1 MLLSTSSCTL
11 FNRIEEGEVYFKKHR
26 IKVHDAPSDYS
37 VENGELISLTK
48 FKPNRRILVA
58 RFNLG
63 IYTLVPPKALERSKE
78 RVAIKCNKKNA
89 RRAKKGKKPKTC
101 SNLWMWMAYT
111 VGEPPAQLDSS
122 KMEVGAEQMNTYLS
136 KRGFFNNKVEPEV
149 IYKNKGIVFWRK
161 GDKAK
166 VTYHIYPNAPYHIRN
181 IKYIIDDEVMA
192 KRTDELKESSMIHP
206 GDLFDVD
213 VLDSE
218 RDRIANYFNNRGY
231 YEFTKDY
238 IVYDVDSTVGH
249 LQADVTLKLRK
260 PKALSQVKG
269 DSLVYIPH
277 KKYFIGNIYVY
288 TDSNP
293 LKTDEVFSDTIHYE
307 GLNIIS
313 NGEPDIKESLLSYT
327 TIFKTSEMYQKDRVE
342 LTYRRYTQLGTNKAV
357 NIQLIPRPSTDS
369 TGVNILDAFI
379 RLTPAKKQI
388 ISFDPRLTNRSGN
401 TGLYGNVVYKHKN
414 VFRGAESLEFK
425 IVTGFEAT
433 RAITESTT
441 NSDGTEDV
449 RRSFQLNTFEFGP
462 ELSLRVPRIV
472 GAPFVKMK
480 KNSEPFTNFSF
491 AVNYQRRPD
500 YERTLTQLRT
510 QWGFTENKDKGTK
523 FYPHWDLSIIDIKK
537 SDDFEAFLVRLND
550 SFLANSYQNHLVHS
564 AGVDFIQNT
573 QKAKY
578 QTHYFYHKYGIEF
591 AGKVFPPL
599 IAKALNAQQDEV
611 GSYYFGGIRYA
622 DYVKVDGDSR
632 YYFNL
637 NERNTFVFRASG
649 GLGVAGKNLPVL
661 PFEESFFAGGA
672 NGIRSWQA
680 RTLGPG
686 SYRDTSDI
694 KTFNNIGDVKLEF
707 NVEYRFKLTQMF
719 QAALFVD
726 AGNIWLLN
734 ADASRPGAEF
744 NSSTFLNEIA
754 IGSGAGIRLD
764 FEFFLVRFDM
774 GFQMKDPLKIPGE
787 RWFWEPKTEYN
798 EYLAQ
803 VAGTDPPPTF
813 KVNRVFNLGIGF
825 PF

>member
-1 MLLSTSSCTL
+1 MSASSCTI
-11 FNRIEEGEVYFKKHR
+11 FNRIDEGEVYFKKHR
-26 IKVHDAPSDYS
+26 IKVHDAPEDYK
-37 VENGELISLTK
+37 VESSNLISLTK

-78 RVAIKCNKKNA
+78 RVALKCEKKNA

-122 KMEVGAEQMNTYLS
+122 KMEVGAEQMSTYLS

-161 GDKAK
+161 GEKAK
-166 VTYHIYPNAPYHIRN
+166 VTYHVYPNTPYHIRN
-181 IKYIIDDEVMA
+181 VKYVIDDEIMA
-192 KRTDELKESSMIHP
+192 KRTDEIKDESMIHP

-238 IVYDVDSTVGH
+238 IVYDVDSTVGN
-249 LQADVTLKLRK
+249 LQADVTLKLRR
-260 PKALSQVKG
+260 PKSFSQVKR
-269 DSLVYIPH
+269 DSLVYVPH
-277 KKYFIGNIYVY
+277 KKYFIGNIYVF
-288 TDSNP
+288 TDSDP
-293 LKTDEVFSDTIHYE
+293 LKTDEEFSDTIHYE
-307 GLNIIS
+307 GLTIIS
-313 NGEPDIKESLLSYT
+313 NGEPDIKESLIEYT

-357 NIQLIPRPSTDS
+357 NIQLIPRPTVDS
-369 TGVNILDAFI
+369 SGVNILDAYI

-433 RAITESTT
+433 RAITEATT

-480 KNSEPFTNFSF
+480 KNSEPFTNFSL

-523 FYPHWDLSIIDIKK
+523 FFPHWDLSIIDIKK
-537 SDDFEAFLVRLND
+537 SDAFEAFLIRLND

-564 AGVDFIQNT
+564 AGVDFVQNT
-573 QKAKY
+573 QKPKF
-578 QTHYFYHKYGIEF
+578 QRHYLFHKYGIEF
-591 AGKVFPPL
+591 AGKIFPPL
-599 IAKALNAQQDEV
+599 IAKSLGVHQDEA

-637 NERNTFVFRASG
+637 NERNAFVFRASG

-661 PFEESFFAGGA
+661 PFEESFFCRRCQWYSRLAGK
-672 NGIRSWQA
+672 NS
-680 RTLGPG
+680 GPG

-719 QAALFVD
+719 QAA
-726 AGNIWLLN
+726 
-734 ADASRPGAEF
+734 
-744 NSSTFLNEIA
+744 FL
-754 IGSGAGIRLD
+754 
-764 FEFFLVRFDM
+764 
-774 GFQMKDPLKIPGE
+774 
-787 RWFWEPKTEYN
+787 
-798 EYLAQ
+798 
-803 VAGTDPPPTF
+803 
-813 KVNRVFNLGIGF
+813 
-825 PF
+825 